1 VTAADW
7 IKLAAGLVGG
17 MFSIILG
24 LLAAIWGQNRKQLEA
39 LEARHTACRRDA
51 SEEHRRLHERVN
63 VVELRVSQHDV
74 SLARLE
80 ERMGD
85 AE

>member
-1 VTAADW
+1 MTVAEW
-7 IKLAAGLVGG
+7 LKLVGALVGG

-39 LEARHTACRRDA
+39 LESRHASCRREA
-51 SEEHRRLHERVN
+51 SDEHRRLHERVN
-63 VVELRVSQHDV
+63 VVEHRVSQHDV